1 MDALTLPLAIVG
13 ITEFV
18 KRAAK
23 ELVGYE
29 VSGVITIVVAVVVA
43 ALLTFVDLNSE
54 IIQNVYTAAVAVG
67 GLTGIAKVA
76 TAVKK

>member
-23 ELVGYE
+23 ELVIKWMHLH
-29 VSGVITIVVAVVVA
+29 SHWQ
-43 ALLTFVDLNSE
+43 S
-54 IIQNVYTAAVAVG
+54 
-67 GLTGIAKVA
+67 
-76 TAVKK
+76 

>member
-1 MDALTLPLAIVG
+1 MEITLPLAVVG

-29 VSGVITIVVAVVVA
+29 VNGVITIAVAVAVA
-43 ALLTFVDLNSE
+43 VLLTFVDLNSE
-54 IIQNVYTAAVAVG
+54 IIQNVYAAAVAVG
-67 GLTGIAKVA
+67 GLTGVAKIA